1 MTVMATAV
9 PGSARVLRLEIKRSV
24 VPWVLPLLA
33 ALVWFDTIRTASGW
47 PPVWTCAPR
56 RSVATC

>member
-1 MTVMATAV
+1 MTAMATAV

-33 ALVWFDTIRTASGW
+33 ALIWFDTIRTAGGW
-47 PPVWTCAPR
+47 PPV
-56 RSVATC
+56 